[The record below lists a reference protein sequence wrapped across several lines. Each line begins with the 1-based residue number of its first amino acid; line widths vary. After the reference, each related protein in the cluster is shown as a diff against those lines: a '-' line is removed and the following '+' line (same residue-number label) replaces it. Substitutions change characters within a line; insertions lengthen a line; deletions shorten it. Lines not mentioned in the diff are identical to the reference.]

1 MDSSASYYTFHTQ
14 YVFFLF
20 LLVTAKYAQKIQ
32 TFSDPELADAAQK
45 CKVDLTFT
53 DFRDMEQRI
62 EFIKRYVKQ
71 SKSPTVDE
79 LVDILEV
86 SNYTL

>member
-1 MDSSASYYTFHTQ
+1 M
-14 YVFFLF
+14 LK
-20 LLVTAKYAQKIQ
+20 KY
-32 TFSDPELADAAQK
+32 PELADAAQK

-79 LVDILEV
+79 LVDILETIKV
-86 SNYTL
+86 IKERF

>member
-1 MDSSASYYTFHTQ
+1 M
-14 YVFFLF
+14 LK
-20 LLVTAKYAQKIQ
+20 KY
-32 TFSDPELADAAQK
+32 PELADSAQK

-62 EFIKRYVKQ
+62 DFIKQYVKQ
-71 SKSPTVDE
+71 SKSPSVDE

-86 SNYTL
+86 